1 MIEGGGKQQVLSC
14 RGRERAQDAT
24 RDDFDPAEMRRR
36 SDLRC
41 FAGVICGCPLRC
53 AFENPQSV
61 HRMVRGVRKPDEY
74 AAAVARI
81 FRQEPL
87 AAEAVFSA

>member
-1 MIEGGGKQQVLSC
+1 M
-14 RGRERAQDAT
+14 
-24 RDDFDPAEMRRR
+24 
-36 SDLRC
+36 
-41 FAGVICGCPLRC
+41 ICGCPLHC

-74 AAAVARI
+74 GAAVARI

>member
-1 MIEGGGKQQVLSC
+1 MLC
-14 RGRERAQDAT
+14 RRGRERAQDAT

-41 FAGVICGCPLRC
+41 FAGVICGCPLHC

-74 AAAVARI
+74 DAAVARI